1 MLHSEDRGIRKYFS
15 LWGKGRSKF
24 CCSFHF
30 MVCVCVC
37 VYVRERERET
47 DRQTDRQGESGKENE
62 RERQGEREGEIART
76 KRYANKYMCKF
87 PSLSL

>member
-30 MVCVCVC
+30 MVCVC
-37 VYVRERERET
+37 ERER

-62 RERQGEREGEIART
+62 RERQGVREGEIART